1 MTSEPMTSEPVVV
14 DPVLVEQIGERAATL
29 RARWRELTDRD
40 VRLVCVTKAHGPE
53 VAAAA
58 LAAGLQDLGENYAQ
72 ELAAKAALFALHPP
86 AATAPRWHFIGQLQ
100 RNKVRLVAPHA
111 FWWHTVDRP
120 SLVDEL
126 ARRAAGARVLVQL
139 DLAGAPGRGGCDPA
153 EAPALVARAR
163 AAGLDVVGLMGVA
176 PPGTPEEAR
185 PGFRLLVEMAD
196 DLGLA
201 ERSIGMSGDAEVA
214 VSEGA
219 TVVRV
224 GAALVGPRPAVRRGS
239 E

>member
-1 MTSEPMTSEPVVV
+1 MTSEPVAA
-14 DPVLVEQIGERAATL
+14 DPVLVEQIAGRSAAL
-29 RARWRELTDRD
+29 RSRWRELTDRD

-58 LAAGLQDLGENYAQ
+58 LAAGLADLGENYAQ

-86 AATAPRWHFIGQLQ
+86 AGPVPRWHFIGQLQ

-111 FWWHTVDRP
+111 DWWHTVDRP
-120 SLVDEL
+120 PLADEV
-126 ARRAAGARVLVQL
+126 ARRAPGASVFVQL
-139 DLAGAPGRGGCDPA
+139 DLAGIPGRGGCDPA
-153 EAPALVARAR
+153 EAPVLVAHAR

-185 PGFRLLVEMAD
+185 PGFRLLVQMAD
-196 DLGLA
+196 DLGLP
-201 ERSIGMSGDAEVA
+201 ERSIGMSGDADVA
-214 VSEGA
+214 VEEGA

-224 GAALVGPRPAVRRGS
+224 GSALVGPRPAVRPRS
-239 E
+239 Q

>member
-1 MTSEPMTSEPVVV
+1 MTTGPVLA
-14 DPVLVEQIGERAATL
+14 DPQLVEQIAGRAAAL

-58 LAAGLQDLGENYAQ
+58 LAAGLEDLGENYAQ
-72 ELAAKAALFALHPP
+72 ELAAKAALFSLHPP
-86 AATAPRWHFIGQLQ
+86 AGVAPRWHFIGQLQ

-111 FWWHTVDRP
+111 FWWHTVDRA
-120 SLVDEL
+120 SLVDEV
-126 ARRAAGARVLVQL
+126 ARRAEGASVLVQL
-139 DLAGAPGRGGCDPA
+139 DLAGTEGRGGCDPA
-153 EAPALVARAR
+153 DAPALVARAR

-196 DLGLA
+196 DLGLP
-201 ERSIGMSGDAEVA
+201 ERSIGMSGDADVA
-214 VSEGA
+214 VEEGA

-224 GAALVGPRPAVRRGS
+224 GSALVGPRPTVRPGPA
-239 E
+239 

>member
-1 MTSEPMTSEPVVV
+1 MSADALVA
-14 DPVLVEQIGERAATL
+14 DPVLVEQIVERAATL
-29 RARWRELTDRD
+29 RAHWRELTDRE

-58 LAAGLQDLGENYAQ
+58 LAAGLADLGENYAQ
-72 ELAAKAALFALHPP
+72 ELAAKAALFSLHPP
-86 AATAPRWHFIGQLQ
+86 AGPAPRWHFIGQLQ

-111 FWWHTVDRP
+111 YWWHTVDRAA
-120 SLVDEL
+120 LADEV
-126 ARRAAGARVLVQL
+126 ARRAPGASVFVQL
-139 DLAGAPGRGGCDPA
+139 DLAGTPGRGGCAPA
-153 EAPALVARAR
+153 DAPALVDHAR

-196 DLGLA
+196 DLGLP
-201 ERSIGMSGDAEVA
+201 ERSIGMSGDAAVA
-214 VSEGA
+214 VEEGA

-224 GAALVGPRPAVRRGS
+224 GSALVGPRPAVRPGPR
-239 E
+239 

>member
-1 MTSEPMTSEPVVV
+1 MTSEPVAV
-14 DPVLVEQIGERAATL
+14 DPVLVEQVGERASAL

-58 LAAGLQDLGENYAQ
+58 LAAGLADLGENYAQ
-72 ELAAKAALFALHPP
+72 ELAAKAALFSLHPP
-86 AATAPRWHFIGQLQ
+86 AGPAPRWHFIGQLQ

-111 FWWHTVDRP
+111 HWWHTVDRAQ
-120 SLVDEL
+120 LADEV
-126 ARRAAGARVLVQL
+126 ARRAPGASVFVQL
-139 DLAGAPGRGGCDPA
+139 DLAGVPGRGGCPPA
-153 EAPALVARAR
+153 DAPALVEHAR

-185 PGFRLLVEMAD
+185 PGFRLLVQMAD
-196 DLGLA
+196 DLGLP
-201 ERSIGMSGDAEVA
+201 ERSIGMSGDADVA
-214 VSEGA
+214 VEEGA

-224 GAALVGPRPAVRRGS
+224 GSALVGPRPAVRPGS
-239 E
+239 Q